1 MGKMW
6 TFENPPLD
14 YFEKEYGFKP
24 SAELLE
30 KFQKSALKFG
40 GGCTASF
47 VSEDGLIMTNHHCV
61 RGILPSIQKEDEN
74 ILRDGF
80 FADALEDERTVPNLK
95 VEQLMFIK
103 DITGLVSLAMSEEAS
118 DSQKIK
124 MRDAKIDEIKSEYS
138 KTDSTLVF
146 KVTSLYNGGKY
157 SLYGY
162 KIYSDIRL
170 VFVPELFV
178 AKLGGDPDNFTYPR
192 YGLDCAFLRAY
203 ENGKP
208 INTKF
213 YFSWSNDVVVEDQP
227 VFVVGNPGRTNR
239 INTMAQIEY
248 ERDVRYPM
256 LVGMFQQMYSI
267 FDKMVEDNNA
277 EDFKLIARLYSFGN
291 ALKVYQGTYKA
302 LLNPFLIARKKDFE
316 KNFREAVNN
325 NSDLKDKYG
334 SIWNE
339 LEESRMQ
346 ARKDAN
352 KIYAYT
358 ISFYSPQY
366 FFMAR
371 NLIDY
376 AKQLKNSEITKEKY
390 DSLTTQLFPED
401 LNAELQQQLLH
412 IQLNIIKNNLSAND
426 KIVNELIGGKSIE
439 KAATEMISNS
449 NLTSEE
455 KLIEF
460 ANKGFDEVLN
470 SDDPFIYYIL
480 NTRDELKRMQ
490 DENQER
496 SDREEILNQMLG
508 EALYIVYGD
517 AIPPDATFTLRIADG
532 IVKGYDY
539 NGTRA
544 PIKTTFYGALDRY
557 YSFDK
562 KFPFNL
568 PSYFENLPEEFD
580 LSTPLNFVSTND
592 IVGGNSGS
600 AVLNKN
606 AEIVGLAFDGNI
618 ESLPS
623 NFIYTTEA
631 NRTVCVSA
639 QGMMEAIRDL
649 YKATR
654 LSNEL
659 SQMEKWNSMHW
670 IILFIAGLFEVGWA
684 IGLKYTEGFTKFWP
698 SVFTVVCMIISM
710 AGLAYAVKQLPV
722 GTAYAVWT
730 GIGAVGTAVLGIIL
744 FNESKELVRIFF
756 IFLIVVGIV
765 GLKVFSGQSS

>member
-1 MGKMW
+1 MKKNILQIAVLLVFILLTNLITAQTYYGINPDTVKAQKYDMGKMW

-61 RGILPSIQKEDEN
+61 RGILSSVQKEDEN
-74 ILRDGF
+74 ILKDGF
-80 FADALEDERTVPNLK
+80 FAEDLNDERTVPKLK

-103 DITGLVSLAMSEEAS
+103 DITGLVSLSMSGEAS

-124 MRDAKIDEIKSEYS
+124 MRDAKIDEIKNEYS
-138 KTDSTLVF
+138 KTDSTLIF

-162 KIYSDIRL
+162 KVYSDIRL

-203 ENGKP
+203 ENGEPVKT
-208 INTKF
+208 NF
-213 YFSWSNDVVVEDQP
+213 YFSWSNEGVVEDQP
-227 VFVVGNPGRTNR
+227 VFVVGNPGRTDR
-239 INTMAQIEY
+239 INTMVQIEFA
-248 ERDVRYPM
+248 RDVRYPM
-256 LVGMFQQMYSI
+256 LVGMYKEMYKI
-267 FDKMVEDNNA
+267 YKEMVDDTNA
-277 EDFKLIARLYSFGN
+277 EDFKLIARLYSIGN
-291 ALKVYQGTYKA
+291 GLKVLSGTYKA
-302 LLNPFLIARKKDFE
+302 LLDPFLVARKKDFE
-316 KNFREAVNN
+316 KNFKESVNRN
-325 NSDLKDKYG
+325 PELKEKYG
-334 SIWNE
+334 NIWSE
-339 LEESRMQ
+339 LEMSLNQ
-346 ARKDAN
+346 ARKDAH

-358 ISFYSPQY
+358 ISNFYSPEY
-366 FFMAR
+366 LKLAR
-371 NLIDY
+371 NLVSY
-376 AKQLKNSEITKEKY
+376 AKQLNENEITKEKY
-390 DSLTTQLFPED
+390 DSLTAQLFPKEF
-401 LNAELQQQLLH
+401 NKELQDKLL
-412 IQLNIIKNNLSAND
+412 IVQLNILKNNLPAND
-426 KIVNELIGGKSIE
+426 KIVKELIGDKSIE
-439 KAATEMISNS
+439 TAKEELVNESNF
-449 NLTSEE
+449 TSKNKFLE
-455 KLIEF
+455 L
-460 ANKGFDEVLN
+460 ANAGYEVVLN
-470 SDDPFIYYIL
+470 SDDPFIYYVL
-480 NTRDELKRMQ
+480 NTQDELKQMQ
-490 DENQER
+490 EENQVR
-496 SDREEILNQMLG
+496 ADKEEILNQMLG
-508 EALYIVYGD
+508 EVLYKVYGD

-562 KFPFNL
+562 KFPFKL
-568 PSYFENLPEEFD
+568 PPYFENLPKEFD

-600 AVLNKN
+600 PVLNKN
-606 AEIVGLAFDGNI
+606 AQIVGLAFDGNI

-639 QGMMEAIRDL
+639 LGMMEAIRDL

-654 LSNEL
+654 LSDEL
-659 SQMEKWNSMHW
+659 SNGKMK
-670 IILFIAGLFEVGWA
+670 
-684 IGLKYTEGFTKFWP
+684 
-698 SVFTVVCMIISM
+698 
-710 AGLAYAVKQLPV
+710 
-722 GTAYAVWT
+722 
-730 GIGAVGTAVLGIIL
+730 
-744 FNESKELVRIFF
+744 
-756 IFLIVVGIV
+756 
-765 GLKVFSGQSS
+765 

>member
-1 MGKMW
+1 MRNKTQSYILLLTFVLLTKITFAQTYYGINPDTVKAQKYDMGKMW

-40 GGCTASF
+40 NGCSASF

-61 RGILPSIQKEDEN
+61 RGILERVQKENEN

-80 FADALEDERTVPNLK
+80 FAESLDNERTIPNLK
-95 VEQLMFIK
+95 VEQLIIIK
-103 DITGLVSLAMSEEAS
+103 DVTEEIQSVMGDVKS
-118 DSQKIK
+118 DSNKIDIRDQKIEELK
-124 MRDAKIDEIKSEYS
+124 KQYTQENPEL
-138 KTDSTLVF
+138 TF
-146 KVTSLYNGGKY
+146 KVVSLYNGGKY

-162 KIYSDIRL
+162 KVYSDVRL

-203 ENGKP
+203 EDGKP
-208 INTKF
+208 IKTDF
-213 YFSWSNDVVVEDQP
+213 YFNWNKEGVKEDQP

-248 ERDVRYPM
+248 SRDVRYPM
-256 LVGMFQQMYSI
+256 LVGMYKEMYKI
-267 FDKMVEDNNA
+267 YEEMVNVTNA
-277 EDFKLIARLYSFGN
+277 EDFSLIARLYSIGN
-291 ALKVYQGTYKA
+291 ALKVYSGTYKA
-302 LLNPFLIARKKDFE
+302 LLDPFLVARKKDFE
-316 KNFREAVNN
+316 KNFKEAVNG
-325 NSDLKDKYG
+325 NSGLKEKFG
-334 SIWNE
+334 NIWTE
-339 LEESRMQ
+339 LEESRAR

-358 ISFYSPQY
+358 ISSFYSPQY
-366 FFMAR
+366 LLMSKSLV
-371 NLIDY
+371 NY
-376 AKQLKNSEITKEKY
+376 AKQLKNDEITRENY
-390 DSLTTQLFPED
+390 DSLTALLFPKD
-401 LNAELQQQLLH
+401 FNKELQDKLL
-412 IQLNIIKNNLSAND
+412 IVQLNIIKNNLSFGD
-426 KIVNELIGGKSIE
+426 KILKELIGIKTTETAADELVNKSSFTSQNNFLE
-439 KAATEMISNS
+439 LANAGYKA
-449 NLTSEE
+449 
-455 KLIEF
+455 
-460 ANKGFDEVLN
+460 VLN
-470 SDDPFIYYIL
+470 SDDPFIYYVL
-480 NTRDELKRMQ
+480 NTQDELQKMQ
-490 DENQER
+490 TENR
-496 SDREEILNQMLG
+496 ARADREEILNQMLG
-508 EALYIVYGD
+508 EALYKVYGD
-517 AIPPDATFTLRIADG
+517 AIPPDATGTLRLADG

-568 PSYFENLPEEFD
+568 PSYFENLPKEFD

-600 AVLNKN
+600 AVINRD

-639 QGMMEAIRDL
+639 LGMMEAIKDL

-654 LSNEL
+654 LSDEL
-659 SQMEKWNSMHW
+659 ANGKME
-670 IILFIAGLFEVGWA
+670 
-684 IGLKYTEGFTKFWP
+684 
-698 SVFTVVCMIISM
+698 
-710 AGLAYAVKQLPV
+710 
-722 GTAYAVWT
+722 
-730 GIGAVGTAVLGIIL
+730 
-744 FNESKELVRIFF
+744 
-756 IFLIVVGIV
+756 
-765 GLKVFSGQSS
+765 

>member
-1 MGKMW
+1 MKKNILQIAVLLVFILFTNLITAQTYYGINPDSVRAQKFDMGKMW

-61 RGILPSIQKEDEN
+61 RGILSSVQKEDEN
-74 ILRDGF
+74 ILKDGF
-80 FADALEDERTVPNLK
+80 FAEDLDDERTVPKLK

-103 DITGLVSLAMSEEAS
+103 DITGLVSLAMSGEVS

-124 MRDAKIDEIKSEYS
+124 MRDAKIDEIKNEYS
-138 KTDSTLVF
+138 KTDSTLIF

-162 KIYSDIRL
+162 KVYSDIRL

-203 ENGKP
+203 ENGEPVKT
-208 INTKF
+208 NF
-213 YFSWSNDVVVEDQP
+213 YFSWSNEGVVEDQP
-227 VFVVGNPGRTNR
+227 VFVVGNPGRTDR

-248 ERDVRYPM
+248 ARDVQYPM
-256 LVGMFQQMYSI
+256 LVGMYKEMYKI
-267 FDKMVEDNNA
+267 YKEMVDDSNA
-277 EDFKLIARLYSFGN
+277 EDFKLIARLYSIGN
-291 ALKVYQGTYKA
+291 GLKVLSGTYKA
-302 LLNPFLIARKKDFE
+302 LLDPFLVARKKDFE
-316 KNFREAVNN
+316 KNFKESVNRN
-325 NSDLKDKYG
+325 PELKEKYG
-334 SIWNE
+334 NIWSE
-339 LEESRMQ
+339 LETSRNQ
-346 ARKDAN
+346 ARKDAY

-358 ISFYSPQY
+358 ISNFYSPEY
-366 FFMAR
+366 LKLAR
-371 NLIDY
+371 NLVNY
-376 AKQLKNSEITKEKY
+376 AKQLNENEITKEKY
-390 DSLTTQLFPED
+390 DSLTTQLFPKEFDKD
-401 LNAELQQQLLH
+401 LQDKLLMV
-412 IQLNIIKNNLSAND
+412 QLNILKNNLPTDD
-426 KIVNELIGGKSIE
+426 KIFKKLIGSKS
-439 KAATEMISNS
+439 TETAKEELVNKSNF
-449 NLTSEE
+449 TSENKFLE
-455 KLIEF
+455 L
-460 ANKGFDEVLN
+460 ANAGYEAVLN
-470 SDDPFIYYIL
+470 SDDPFIYYVL
-480 NTRDELKRMQ
+480 NTQDELKQMQ
-490 DENQER
+490 EQNQVR
-496 SDREEILNQMLG
+496 ADKEEILNQMLG
-508 EALYIVYGD
+508 EALYKVYGD

-562 KFPFNL
+562 KFPFKL
-568 PSYFENLPEEFD
+568 PPYFENLPKEFD
-580 LSTPLNFVSTND
+580 LSTPLDFVSTND

-600 AVLNKN
+600 PVLNKD
-606 AEIVGLAFDGNI
+606 AQIVGLAFDGNI

-639 QGMMEAIRDL
+639 LGMMEAIRDL

-654 LSNEL
+654 LSDEL
-659 SQMEKWNSMHW
+659 SNGKMK
-670 IILFIAGLFEVGWA
+670 
-684 IGLKYTEGFTKFWP
+684 
-698 SVFTVVCMIISM
+698 
-710 AGLAYAVKQLPV
+710 
-722 GTAYAVWT
+722 
-730 GIGAVGTAVLGIIL
+730 
-744 FNESKELVRIFF
+744 
-756 IFLIVVGIV
+756 
-765 GLKVFSGQSS
+765 

>member
-1 MGKMW
+1 MKKSTLQTSVILYFFLLANFSIAQSYFGINPDTVKAQKFDMGKMW

-14 YFEKEYGFKP
+14 YFDKEYGFKL
-24 SAELLE
+24 STELLE

-61 RGILPSIQKEDEN
+61 RGILTTIQKDDEN

-80 FADALEDERTVPNLK
+80 FANELDDERTIPKLK
-95 VEQLMFIK
+95 VEQLILIK
-103 DITGLVSLAMSEEAS
+103 DVTKEIQSAMDEVKS
-118 DSQKIK
+118 DSNKIDV
-124 MRDAKIDEIKSEYS
+124 RDQKIDELKNEYLQEYPEL
-138 KTDSTLVF
+138 TF
-146 KVTSLYNGGKY
+146 KVISLYNGGKY

-162 KIYSDIRL
+162 KIYDDIRL

-208 INTKF
+208 IKTKY
-213 YFSWSNDVVVEDQP
+213 YFRWNNDGVVEDQP

-239 INTMAQIEY
+239 INTIAQIEY
-248 ERDVRYPM
+248 ERDVKYPM

-267 FDKMVEDNNA
+267 FDKMVNDNNA
-277 EDFKLIARLYSFGN
+277 EDFKLIARLYSIGN

-302 LLNPFLIARKKDFE
+302 LLDPFLIARKKDFE
-316 KNFREAVNN
+316 KNFRETVNN
-325 NSDLKDKYG
+325 NSNLKDKYG
-334 SIWNE
+334 SIWTE
-339 LEESRMQ
+339 LEDSRML

-366 FFMAR
+366 FFMAKD
-371 NLIDY
+371 LIEY
-376 AKQLKNSEITKEKY
+376 AKQLNSNEITKEKY
-390 DSLTTQLFPED
+390 DSLTALLFPED

-426 KIVNELIGGKSIE
+426 KIVNMLIGDKSIDE
-439 KAATEMISNS
+439 AAIEMISNS
-449 NLTSEE
+449 NLTSKE
-455 KLIEF
+455 KLM
-460 ANKGFDEVLN
+460 ALASKGLDEILN
-470 SDDPFIYYIL
+470 SDDPFIFYIL
-480 NTRDELKRMQ
+480 NTQDELKQMK

-496 SDREEILNQMLG
+496 SEREEILNQMLG
-508 EALYIVYGD
+508 EALYKVYGD
-517 AIPPDATFTLRIADG
+517 AIPPDATGTLRLADG

-557 YSFDK
+557 FSFDK

-568 PSYFENLPEEFD
+568 PSYFEDLPEEFD
-580 LSTPLNFVSTND
+580 PSTPLNFVSTND

-639 QGMMEAIRDL
+639 LGMMEAIRDL

-659 SQMEKWNSMHW
+659 SN
-670 IILFIAGLFEVGWA
+670 G
-684 IGLKYTEGFTKFWP
+684 
-698 SVFTVVCMIISM
+698 
-710 AGLAYAVKQLPV
+710 
-722 GTAYAVWT
+722 
-730 GIGAVGTAVLGIIL
+730 
-744 FNESKELVRIFF
+744 RIE
-756 IFLIVVGIV
+756 
-765 GLKVFSGQSS
+765 